1 MSIVEKM
8 ARAMFENTPVYKD
21 STRERRWE
29 WEDFP
34 CDDIDPRRYLLGQ
47 ARAALTA
54 TGLTEAQL
62 ERLANG
68 TMVCVPVEP
77 TEAMRIAGSQ
87 MMVNVY
93 SGGEYGYGRVA
104 AHDGAPGDVGT
115 IYRAMLA
122 AKEG

>member
-8 ARAMFENTPVYKD
+8 ARAMFENTPTYKD

-29 WEDFP
+29 WADFP

-62 ERLANG
+62 EGLANG
-68 TMVCVPVEP
+68 TMVVVRAPADKAQRDAENRAWDDARA
-77 TEAMRIAGSQ
+77 AMLD
-87 MMVNVY
+87 
-93 SGGEYGYGRVA
+93 
-104 AHDGAPGDVGT
+104 AHE
-115 IYRAMLA
+115 RRNKLA

>member
-54 TGLTEAQL
+54 TGLPEAQL
-62 ERLANG
+62 EGLANG
-68 TMVCVPVEP
+68 TMVVVDVAVLEWWRELIDLNPQDLAP
-77 TEAMRIAGSQ
+77 RISARIA
-87 MMVNVY
+87 
-93 SGGEYGYGRVA
+93 A
-104 AHDGAPGDVGT
+104 AH
-115 IYRAMLA
+115 RAMLA